1 MPSVESVVFVLIIRM
16 YVEYQAQ
23 RDDDI
28 NEIKTSRIPIADQN
42 FGTNRFLPLF
52 TKSVHKVF
60 VRERAY
66 SILYEHSLCL

>member
-42 FGTNRFLPLF
+42 FGNQQIS
-52 TKSVHKVF
+52 SV
-60 VRERAY
+60 
-66 SILYEHSLCL
+66 IYEIRT